1 MLLLSDMI
9 YLYNLRLGVP
19 RCYALGGMSNDA
31 QYCRCRRRPH
41 QSSDQFWTAAA
52 HVLIQIAEVQPK
64 IGQAVDAVIGDGGD
78 IEITAH
84 NQAGR
89 ITVTLVE
96 ASGLR
101 HVLFDVRQ
109 TSDHKSA
116 A

>member
-9 YLYNLRLGVP
+9 YLYNLRVGVP
-19 RCYALGGMSNDA
+19 RRYALGECAMTLNIVGVDA
-31 QYCRCRRRPH
+31 DPTNP
-41 QSSDQFWTAAA
+41 SDQFWRAAA
-52 HVLIQIAEVQPK
+52 NVLIQIAEVQPK
-64 IGQAVDAVIGDGGD
+64 IGQAVDAVIGDGA

-109 TSDHKSA
+109 TSDHQSA